1 MDEETPMTSKTAS
14 QKIIVTG
21 AAGFI
26 GFHLSRALL
35 EAGWEV
41 IGVDNLSAYYDVRIK
56 RKRLKLLADFPRFRF
71 IKMDLKDRTKFPAL
85 VAAEQPRE
93 IVHLAA
99 QAGVRYS
106 LTDPWAYA
114 DANYL
119 GTLAVF
125 EAARHAGLKRVVYA
139 SSSSV
144 YGANTKQPFSE
155 NDRVDTPLSLYAA
168 SKRANE
174 LLAHAY
180 TNLFGIES
188 AGLRFFTVYGTWSRP
203 DMALFK
209 FARAIAEGKPIDM
222 YNRGEMKRSFTYVDD
237 VVAGIMHAL
246 AEEPQGRYRIYNL
259 GGSEAVP
266 LTRFVELIEKE
277 LGMKA
282 EKNLLPLQAGDVP
295 ETVADCT
302 LAERELGYAPQ
313 VSIEE
318 GVKRFVQWF
327 RENEKFARSLEAAKQ

>member
-1 MDEETPMTSKTAS
+1 MNRSRKV
-14 QKIIVTG
+14 IVTG

-26 GFHLSRALL
+26 GFHLAERLL
-35 EAGWEV
+35 EDGWQV
-41 IGVDNLSAYYDVRIK
+41 LGVDSLSAYYDPKIK
-56 RKRLKLLADFPRFRF
+56 RKRLAILGEHKKFRF
-71 IKMDLKDRTKFPAL
+71 VKLDLKDRKKFLELVVKEKPA
-85 VAAEQPRE
+85 E

-106 LTDPWAYA
+106 LIDPWAYA

-119 GTLAVF
+119 GTLSVF
-125 EAARHAGLKRVVYA
+125 EAARHGGLKRVVYA

-180 TNLFGIES
+180 THLYGIES
-188 AGLRFFTVYGTWSRP
+188 VGLRFFTVYGTWSRP

-209 FARAIAEGKPIDM
+209 FARNTVQGRPIEV

-237 VVAGIMHAL
+237 VVAGIVAVL
-246 AEEPQGRYRIYNL
+246 EKPAAGQYLIYNL

-266 LTRFVELIEKE
+266 LMRFVELIEKE
-277 LGMKA
+277 LGKKA
-282 EKNLLPLQAGDVP
+282 DVQLLPLQAGDVP

-302 LAERELGYAPQ
+302 SAERDLDYAPEI
-313 VSIEE
+313 SIEE
-318 GVKRFVQWF
+318 GIRRFVEWF
-327 RENEKFARSLEAAKQ
+327 RANEKLALSLKEPKQ

>member
-1 MDEETPMTSKTAS
+1 MSRGD
-14 QKIIVTG
+14 KIIITG

-26 GFHLSRALL
+26 GFHLAERLL
-35 EAGWEV
+35 KSGWQV
-41 IGVDNLSAYYDVRIK
+41 IGVDNLSSYYDPKIK
-56 RKRLKLLADFPRFRF
+56 RKRLAMLGEHKRFRF
-71 IKMDLKDRTKFPAL
+71 VKLDLKDRKKFLELVVKEKPA
-85 VAAEQPRE
+85 E

-106 LTDPWAYA
+106 LIDPWAYA

-119 GTLAVF
+119 GTLSVF
-125 EAARHAGLKRVVYA
+125 EAARHGGLKRVVYA

-180 TNLFGIES
+180 THLYGIES
-188 AGLRFFTVYGTWSRP
+188 VGLRFFTVYGTWSRP

-209 FARAIAEGKPIDM
+209 FARNTAQGKPIEV
-222 YNRGEMKRSFTYVDD
+222 YNRGEMQRSFTYVDD
-237 VVAGIMHAL
+237 VVSGIL
-246 AEEPQGRYRIYNL
+246 AVLDKPATGRYLIYNL

-266 LTRFVELIEKE
+266 LMRFVELIEKE
-277 LGMKA
+277 LGKKA
-282 EKNLLPLQAGDVP
+282 DIKLLPLQAGDVP

-302 LAERELGYAPQ
+302 SAERDLEYSPE

-318 GVKRFVQWF
+318 GIRRFVEWF
-327 RENEKFARSLEAAKQ
+327 QANEKFALSLKEPKQ

>member
-1 MDEETPMTSKTAS
+1 MDEKAPMIAHAKDT
-14 QKIIVTG
+14 IVVTG

-26 GFHLSRALL
+26 GFHLSRTLL
-35 EAGWEV
+35 EAGWHV

-56 RKRLKLLADFPRFRF
+56 RKRLKLLAAYPAFRF
-71 IKMDLKDRTKFPAL
+71 VKMDLKDRAKFASL
-85 VAAEQPRE
+85 VAVERPRE

-119 GTLAVF
+119 GTLSVF
-125 EAARHAGLKRVVYA
+125 EAARHAKLARVVYA

-180 TNLFGIES
+180 THLFGIES
-188 AGLRFFTVYGTWSRP
+188 VGLRFFTVYGTWSRP

-209 FARAIAEGKPIDM
+209 FARNIVQGTPINL

-237 VVAGIMHAL
+237 VVAGIVRVL
-246 AEEPQGRYRIYNL
+246 EAEPKGRYRIFNL

-277 LGMKA
+277 LGQKA
-282 EKNLLPLQAGDVP
+282 HVKLMPLQAGDVP

-313 VSIEE
+313 VSIED
-318 GVKRFVQWF
+318 GIKRFAEWF
-327 RENEKFARSLEAAKQ
+327 RTNKKFALSLEAPKQ